1 MLKFL
6 HLASSLPGDFCS
18 FFLFASCSTM
28 NKYCFFFFI
37 YYFFNEKETI
47 KMLSEL
53 RQGINMQNFSYYF
66 KSPLSHI
73 ITIFLLPNFVYM
85 IVSFFSIPSLVLTP
99 LYFAPTLSLP
109 FFFPVLFSFSVLFNS
124 MLKTVS

>member
-1 MLKFL
+1 
-6 HLASSLPGDFCS
+6 
-18 FFLFASCSTM
+18 
-28 NKYCFFFFI
+28 
-37 YYFFNEKETI
+37 
-47 KMLSEL
+47 MLSEL

-73 ITIFLLPNFVYM
+73 ITIFLLPNFAYM